1 MSEIYRQ
8 AHDTLTAI
16 ELDRGDTLHF
26 QLRNGEVRTLT
37 LEDTSAAFILTN
49 IDRYGEKHPLGRS
62 MYHFTCHVRID
73 GQPMM
78 MERYVCSQETF
89 YEPYVINGMRIWFDA
104 VADIFTLI
112 KETHGACRP
121 SKQARFAIQDMTLPI
136 CPQELRSWCP
146 DEGNFIDVGR
156 CYNGDDPWMGPYLG
170 FDAHGGLDINHP
182 KGTPIW
188 APIDLDDQF
197 YFNSLEMGDNN
208 NRWRAI
214 RTWPDGSTWTLQTHH
229 IVRLLVPEHAPV
241 KAGTHVAEA
250 AGVLVGSH
258 EHSHFVFKVR
268 EAANPQAEADALV
281 EVKGR
286 MSEDV
291 DDDYIVQVGERRV
304 AVPKRYLVYLQR
316 PNRSE
321 GSVFVVPRLF
331 AEQHALDY
339 VTPEVLL
346 DPWIIFWQ
354 IFRQKKARAGE
365 VCAQMAPLSPAKTGQ
380 AVHFDGNGSHAG
392 PAESDLRY
400 FWTFGDG
407 GFATGSQPLHT
418 YLQPGLYPV
427 TLTVD
432 DGAGWAAFTQ
442 HLTVDGQ
449 VIALP
454 SLLLDAPRELP
465 FRVRPV
471 QAMDVYGWPIRYL
484 PHTLAFAARATRPI
498 PDAKEIKLCNA
509 GSSILGKAQVEIE
522 APEGAGWLTVRTS
535 GSGNDQRL
543 TVAANA
549 EGLSAGMYEARV
561 TVETPGAVNS
571 PQCFRAVLQVHNQPP
586 QTQVI
591 LDDQDPG
598 FCATPYFWV
607 GHRFDRWETPGY
619 GGFYLVNGKRARA
632 GEYAR
637 FTPDLA
643 AGRYEVRL
651 HEQTPFDP
659 DARFWVRVHH
669 LGGEEKVWVHPADS
683 RLIGVFAFGEG
694 SDGYVELL
702 ADGAEGQVVADAV
715 VFTRLGDL

>member
-8 AHDTLTAI
+8 ARDTLTAI

-26 QLRNGEVRTLT
+26 RLRNGEVRTLT

-49 IDRYGEKHPLGRS
+49 IDRYGENHPLGRS
-62 MYHFTCHVRID
+62 MYHFACHVRID

-121 SKQARFAIQDMTLPI
+121 SKQARFAIQDMTLSI
-136 CPQELRSWCP
+136 CPQELQSWCP
-146 DEGNFIDVGR
+146 DEGNFIDIER

-214 RTWPDGSTWTLQTHH
+214 RTWPDGSTWTLQTAHM
-229 IVRLLVPEHAPV
+229 VRLLVPEHTPV
-241 KAGTHVAEA
+241 KAGTHIAEA

-268 EAANPQAEADALV
+268 EAADPQAGADAPV
-281 EVKGR
+281 EVRGHI
-286 MSEDV
+286 SEDAG
-291 DDDYIVQVGERRV
+291 DDYVIQKGQRRV
-304 AVPKRYLVYLQR
+304 TVPKRYLVHLQR
-316 PNRSE
+316 PNRRE
-321 GSVFVVPRLF
+321 DSVFVVPRSF
-331 AEQHALDY
+331 AEQHALDH

-354 IFRQKKARAGE
+354 IFRQKKERAGE
-365 VCAQMAPLSPAKTGQ
+365 ICAQMAPLSPAKTGQ
-380 AVHFDGNGSHAG
+380 EVQFHSDGSHAG
-392 PAESDLRY
+392 SARGTLRY

-407 GFATGSQPLHT
+407 GFAVDPHPSHV
-418 YLQPGLYPV
+418 YLKPGVYPV

-432 DGAGWAAFTQ
+432 DGVGRAAFTQ

-449 VIALP
+449 MSVMPGLA
-454 SLLLDAPRELP
+454 LDAPRELS
-465 FRVRPV
+465 FRARPV
-471 QAMDVYGWPIRYL
+471 QAMDVYGWPIRHL
-484 PHTLAFAARATRPI
+484 PHTLTFVARTTRPR
-498 PDAKEIKLCNA
+498 PDAKEIKLRNA
-509 GSSILGKAQVEIE
+509 GGGTLPKAHIEISPTE
-522 APEGAGWLTVRTS
+522 AAGWLTVHVG
-535 GSGNDQRL
+535 GSGNAQQL
-543 TVAANA
+543 TVGVNA
-549 EGLSAGMYEARV
+549 EGLLVGTYEAWV
-561 TVETPGAVNS
+561 AVETPGAVNS
-571 PQCFRAVLQVHNQPP
+571 PQRFRVILEVRNQPP

-619 GGFYLVNGKRARA
+619 GGFYLVNGRRARE

-659 DARFWVRVHH
+659 DARFWVRVRH
-669 LGGEEKVWVHPADS
+669 LGGEEKVWIHPATS
-683 RLIGVFAFGEG
+683 RLIGIFPFAEG
-694 SDGYVELL
+694 TDGYVELL